1 MAPVSA
7 LMTIQD
13 FMDSH
18 PVELARGCGRDR
30 RLVKRMM
37 LRVAMTTLLRV
48 GRVL

>member
-18 PVELARGCGRDR
+18 PVELARGCGCDR
-30 RLVKRMM
+30 RLVKRMV
-37 LRVAMTTLLRV
+37 RVAMTTLLGV